1 MEDAILTLSET
12 AQYLKIAEKT
22 LQRMIRDKKIP
33 CSRVGNQ
40 WRFMKNVVDEW
51 LIEGMNLPK
60 QGDSYSLLEKNEVEL
75 QLSRLLLDAICPI
88 RAGSK
93 KDILSQLIVPLQK
106 HRLLDSPENYLAML
120 LKREAMVS
128 TAIGGGLALP
138 HIRRP
143 QDHSSPSPHVVLG
156 ISPEGLEYDSLD
168 GEKVHLFFLIFC
180 SSEVVHLRLMS
191 RISSLVKQADSLKD
205 WLSIQNK
212 EEAERLL
219 IEAESRMLGKNL

>member
-12 AQYLKIAEKT
+12 AQYLKVAEKT

-51 LIEGMNLPK
+51 LIKGMNLPR
-60 QGDSYSLLEKNEVEL
+60 QEENISILEKEDVEL
-75 QLSRLLLDAICPI
+75 QLSRILLDTVSPLK
-88 RAGSK
+88 AGSK
-93 KDILSQLIVPLQK
+93 KDILSQLIEPLK
-106 HRLLDSPENYLAML
+106 AKGLLESPENYLSML

-143 QDHSSPSPHVVLG
+143 QDHNSTSTHIVLG

-180 SSEVVHLRLMS
+180 SSEIVHLRLMS
-191 RISSLVKQADSLKD
+191 RISSLVKQTESLEK
-205 WLSIQNK
+205 WLSINHK
-212 EEAERLL
+212 EDAERLL
-219 IEAESRMLGKNL
+219 LEAESRLMGKDF